1 MRILCVGDVV
11 GSAGCA
17 HLRRVLPM
25 IKRQYDVDVCIV
37 NGENSADGNGITPV
51 SARHILDSGA
61 DVVTGGNHTYR
72 RREFW
77 PLLDEDPAL
86 LRPGNYPAAGR
97 GLYMVDKGR
106 YQVAVINLLGVV
118 YLEPL
123 ACPFDTLDAL
133 LKQAGNPRFCVVD
146 FHAEATAEK
155 KALAYYADGRISALF
170 GTHTHTATADE
181 QILPQGTGFLTDVG
195 MTGPVNSVLGV
206 RPEQSVQKMHDKLPV
221 RFAVADGPCMMNAVL
236 FTLDDKTGRTVG
248 VERLDVR

>member
-86 LRPGNYPAAGR
+86 LRPGNYPAGAG
-97 GLYMVDKGR
+97 
-106 YQVAVINLLGVV
+106 AVYG
-118 YLEPL
+118 
-123 ACPFDTLDAL
+123 
-133 LKQAGNPRFCVVD
+133 G
-146 FHAEATAEK
+146 
-155 KALAYYADGRISALF
+155 
-170 GTHTHTATADE
+170 
-181 QILPQGTGFLTDVG
+181 
-195 MTGPVNSVLGV
+195 
-206 RPEQSVQKMHDKLPV
+206 
-221 RFAVADGPCMMNAVL
+221 
-236 FTLDDKTGRTVG
+236 
-248 VERLDVR
+248 